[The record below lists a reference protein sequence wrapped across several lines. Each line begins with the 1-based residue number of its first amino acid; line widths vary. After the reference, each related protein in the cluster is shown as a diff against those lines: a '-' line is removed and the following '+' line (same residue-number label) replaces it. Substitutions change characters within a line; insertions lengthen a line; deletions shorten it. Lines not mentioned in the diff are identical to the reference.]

1 MSCRTVVLRVRT
13 EGCHYRRVVVVTSG
27 TNECH
32 CCRNIPRL
40 QLMPSVCTQAPEG
53 SQCCSG
59 ACVVALLWYAVETAP
74 ATLQSYHLWE
84 LGWSWASA
92 WGPRVGDQH
101 QHLICLYQD
110 RQAGRHRFLKMSLS
124 RPSVLFFGV
133 ATDEVFAGCT
143 LQCCRCGTAQLCRY
157 GLRQLSSAWWVWV
170 NAKATNLDTTIWHG
184 RCEGR
189 CTSCV
194 FKSVQKL
201 SRPLSAAVGISIQ
214 RWIQCTTRA
223 SSFSK
228 KAT

>member
-1 MSCRTVVLRVRT
+1 VGPVWL
-13 EGCHYRRVVVVTSG
+13 
-27 TNECH
+27 
-32 CCRNIPRL
+32 PF
-40 QLMPSVCTQAPEG
+40 
-53 SQCCSG
+53 
-59 ACVVALLWYAVETAP
+59 LWYAVETAP

-92 WGPRVGDQH
+92 WGPRVGDQ
-101 QHLICLYQD
+101 QDLICLCQD
-110 RQAGRHRFLKMSLS
+110 RQAGRHCFLKMSLS

-143 LQCCRCGTAQLCRY
+143 VQCCCCGTAQLCR
-157 GLRQLSSAWWVWV
+157 LRQLSSAWWEWV

-201 SRPLSAAVGISIQ
+201 SRPLSAAVGTPQLATSIQ

-228 KAT
+228 QVT